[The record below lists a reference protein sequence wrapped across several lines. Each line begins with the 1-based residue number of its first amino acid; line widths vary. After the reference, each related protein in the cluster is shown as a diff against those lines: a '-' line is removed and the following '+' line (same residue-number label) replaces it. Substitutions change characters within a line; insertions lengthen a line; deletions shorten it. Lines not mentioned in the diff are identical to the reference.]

1 MISIISKGWLL
12 KVYLGKIFN
21 MRGLMMSLL
30 LVSMSFV
37 FGQVRNTISVHDKT
51 FVDRAAQTGISEV
64 EFGKLAQEKGEF
76 QFIKTYG
83 FKMEIHHAELNR
95 ELEDLAALKNLT
107 FPIELAQ
114 DKQRKLNELSMKS
127 ELDFDNSFIDL
138 MIEEHENAIGLF
150 EAHLQ
155 NGENL
160 DLKKWVEKKLP
171 ALKEH
176 LDEAREIKNYLQQR

>member
-1 MISIISKGWLL
+1 
-12 KVYLGKIFN
+12 
-21 MRGLMMSLL
+21 
-30 LVSMSFV
+30 
-37 FGQVRNTISVHDKT
+37 
-51 FVDRAAQTGISEV
+51 
-64 EFGKLAQEKGEF
+64 
-76 QFIKTYG
+76 
-83 FKMEIHHAELNR
+83 MEIHHAELNR

-160 DLKKWVEKKLP
+160 DFKNGLKKSFRL
-171 ALKEH
+171 
-176 LDEAREIKNYLQQR
+176 